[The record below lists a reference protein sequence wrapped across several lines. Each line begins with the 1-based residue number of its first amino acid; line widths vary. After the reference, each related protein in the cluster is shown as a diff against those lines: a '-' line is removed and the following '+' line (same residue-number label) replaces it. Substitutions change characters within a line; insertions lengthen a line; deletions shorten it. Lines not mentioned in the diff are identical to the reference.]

1 MISLSDYLLE
11 AAGIDKETKLVY
23 KEIKA
28 FLKDNYRAKT
38 LDISSEPNENGKYVV
53 TVKKGEVEFIGN
65 GESLVNDLFVW
76 GDLNGSASFII
87 GDKCNITSLIGGPT
101 TVGWNY
107 SIMGGNPKLKSLEGI
122 ATNIG
127 RKLFIGNCEGL
138 DSLEGCEEVE
148 AKDIEIV
155 GAQIEDLQGLP
166 KRVMGKLRIANCDK
180 LKNLKGCPQT
190 IKDFVLRDLESLTSL
205 KGAPDKIFG
214 DYVLRGCSEL
224 EVEDVVINAKNRS
237 IFDNPKLMTA
247 DQLVKQAKD
256 AEKLNM
262 EYSYKFNGAAVDS
275 LTADKFAIN
284 LGFANM
290 NDLLNSNHP
299 ILKQY
304 VGYMYSKHWSARVY
318 GSDPH
323 VDYRGFRIITTP
335 TLNGWDRANDA
346 RKATEA
352 AGYKSSSSKLKS
364 GAGSKTK
371 VDVAKFEDAV
381 EGLFSLQSRYGG
393 GNVNFVPAE

>member
-1 MISLSDYLLE
+1 MISLSEYLFE
-11 AAGIDKETKLVY
+11 AAGLDKETKAKH

-38 LDISSEPNENGKYVV
+38 LEISDTPNEDGKFVV
-53 TVKKGEVEFIGN
+53 TVRKGEIEFIGK

-76 GDLNGSASFII
+76 GSLDGSASFII
-87 GDKCNITSLIGGPT
+87 GDKCNITSLAGGPSA
-101 TVGWNY
+101 VGWNY

-138 DSLEGCEEVE
+138 DSLEGCEEVD

-166 KRVMGKLRIANCDK
+166 KRVMGKLRIADCNK

-205 KGAPDKIFG
+205 KGAPDKVFG
-214 DYVLRGCSEL
+214 DYVLRGCSAL
-224 EVEDVVINAKNRS
+224 EAEDVVVNAKNRS
-237 IFDNPKLMTA
+237 VFDNPKLVTA
-247 DQLVKQAKD
+247 AELAKQAKD
-256 AEKLNM
+256 AEKLEM
-262 EYSYKFNGAAVDS
+262 EYSYKFDGKAVDT
-275 LTADKFAIN
+275 LTADQFAIN
-284 LGFANM
+284 LGFTNM
-290 NDLLNSNHP
+290 NDLLSSNHP

-304 VGYMYSKHWSARVY
+304 VGYSYSKTWGARIY
-318 GSDPH
+318 GSDPR
-323 VDYRGFRIITTP
+323 VDYRGYRIITTP
-335 TLNGWDRANDA
+335 TLHGWDRAADA
-346 RKATEA
+346 KKAVEA

-364 GAGSKTK
+364 GAGGKTK
-371 VDVAKFEDAV
+371 VDVTKFKDAV
-381 EGLFSLQSRYGG
+381 EVLFSIQSRHGG
-393 GNVNFVPAE
+393 GNVNFVPAN